1 MSASPRLKRD
11 GLKPNRHRASA
22 YFWRMISAQML
33 RICREGK
40 PVPTPHRVRGRLFP
54 NHALAALAVAAALLV
69 PVAASASDDSD
80 ANAAF
85 SSAPTLLHLCGG
97 DDALI
102 KGDACKDGSYAQTA
116 AKLEAALQRALAR
129 APANIRPLLKRDQYW
144 FAETIQNAAENGLP
158 QSEKAADREAFAG
171 MLSQRLTTLE
181 QIADGFD
188 RPGVLGKW
196 EDAFGSVTVTAAD
209 GGAYR
214 LEIKTDSG
222 FGADDDRR
230 WRCQATAL
238 VAPAP
243 DGWLE
248 GAFTPEQGDGK
259 SDSND
264 GKASPVKPL
273 AIKLRRQG
281 ESLRIVSAE
290 PDWQHNN
297 APPTC
302 AVQQVTASYFAS
314 GKQDAAAAT
323 VDKIDAAFTTPTFDC
338 ARPDTASDEEICADP
353 DLAEGD
359 RRLNAAWKAL
369 LPRLDETTR
378 RALLEDQRNW
388 VRQQADLY
396 PVSLHPGQDKM
407 RYELHHT
414 DAARIDLY
422 KLQRERIALLEGFD
436 ENRKGLAGLWLGY
449 TAIIKITVT
458 NDGSLEAKGWK
469 WEQGDWKAGCDY
481 EMDGDVVNGVFRSS
495 ERRKNPDT
503 LERDHATLIV
513 NRLDD
518 AFAKKRFG
526 SSDADEMKCK
536 RSPERSSTARLFPVR
551 PSPDIDETGDWH

>member
-1 MSASPRLKRD
+1 M
-11 GLKPNRHRASA
+11 
-22 YFWRMISAQML
+22 
-33 RICREGK
+33 
-40 PVPTPHRVRGRLFP
+40 
-54 NHALAALAVAAALLV
+54 LAVVAALLV
-69 PVAASASDDSD
+69 PVAAGASDDSD
-80 ANAAF
+80 TDAAF
-85 SSAPTLLHLCGG
+85 SSASTLLQLCGS
-97 DDALI
+97 DEAMI
-102 KGDACKDGSYAQTA
+102 KGDACKDGTYSQTA
-116 AKLEAALQRALAR
+116 AKLEAALQQALAK
-129 APANIRPLLKRDQYW
+129 APANIRPLLKRDQFW
-144 FAETIQNAAENGLP
+144 FAETIQNAAQNEIP
-158 QSEKAADREAFAG
+158 QSQKAADREAFAR
-171 MLSQRLTTLE
+171 MLSERLTTLG
-181 QIADGFD
+181 QIADGIG

-196 EDAFGSVTVTAAD
+196 ENAFGSVVVTAAD

-214 LEIKTDSG
+214 LAIKTDSG
-222 FGADDDRR
+222 FGSDDDRR
-230 WRCQATAL
+230 WRCQASAL

-243 DGWLE
+243 DGWLK
-248 GAFTPEQGDGK
+248 GAFTSAQGDGK
-259 SDSND
+259 
-264 GKASPVKPL
+264 ASAVKPPE
-273 AIKLRRQG
+273 IKIRRQG

-290 PDWQHNN
+290 PDWEHDN
-297 APPTC
+297 APQGC

-314 GKQDAAAAT
+314 GKQNAT
-323 VDKIDAAFTTPTFDC
+323 TADKIDAAFTTPTFDC
-338 ARPDTASDEEICADP
+338 GRPGTASDEEICSDP

-414 DAARIDLY
+414 HAARIDLDR
-422 KLQRERIALLEGFD
+422 LQRERIALLEGFD

-458 NDGSLEAKGWK
+458 KDGLQAKGWK

-481 EMDGDVVNGVFRSS
+481 EMDGDIVNGTFRSS

-518 AFAKKRFG
+518 VFAKKRFD
-526 SSDADEMKCK
+526 SSDPDEMKCR
-536 RSPERSSTARLFPVR
+536 RSPDRSSTARLFPVR